1 MKSTP
6 CLLINQMKTLLKII
20 LLRPSTHHDV
30 HGRHRQ
36 DTKIIW
42 LQRSFMFAN
51 ADIFFPNRS
60 YRKKKKIQQ
69 QRCPCIGSKYLVA
82 NQLRCPTVGSLLEGL
97 VRKQLQ

>member
-20 LLRPSTHHDV
+20 LLRPSTHHEV

-51 ADIFFPNRS
+51 ANIFFPNRS
-60 YRKKKKIQQ
+60 YRKKKKYNNKDVLALEVNIW
-69 QRCPCIGSKYLVA
+69 
-82 NQLRCPTVGSLLEGL
+82 LLTS
-97 VRKQLQ
+97 

>member
-20 LLRPSTHHDV
+20 LLRPSTHHEV

-51 ADIFFPNRS
+51 ADIFFFQIEVIE
-60 YRKKKKIQQ
+60 RKKNTTTKM
-69 QRCPCIGSKYLVA
+69 
-82 NQLRCPTVGSLLEGL
+82 SLHW
-97 VRKQLQ
+97 K

>member
-51 ADIFFPNRS
+51 ADFFFRIEVIE
-60 YRKKKKIQQ
+60 RKKKYNNKDVLALEVNIW
-69 QRCPCIGSKYLVA
+69 
-82 NQLRCPTVGSLLEGL
+82 LLTS
-97 VRKQLQ
+97 

>member
-6 CLLINQMKTLLKII
+6 CLLINQMKTLLKIMP
-20 LLRPSTHHDV
+20 LRPSTHHEM

-51 ADIFFPNRS
+51 ADFFFPRIEVIE
-60 YRKKKKIQQ
+60 RKKTQ
-69 QRCPCIGSKYLVA
+69 QRCPCIGNKYLVA
-82 NQLRCPTVGSLLEGL
+82 N
-97 VRKQLQ
+97 